1 MPKVSISQE
10 KKTKTNISEEKDT
23 RKSVSKTKIE
33 SPYSKLVENA
43 IKVAGKTENNG
54 RRSISKAEEGEK
66 QNKRS
71 KSKKV
76 EVKHLKKN
84 EESNMSPKKEK
95 SPSKLNKNK
104 KTLIIMQK

>member
-43 IKVAGKTENNG
+43 IKVAGKTENNEEEVYQ
-54 RRSISKAEEGEK
+54 RR
-66 QNKRS
+66 
-71 KSKKV
+71 KKV
-76 EVKHLKKN
+76 KNRIKDLNQKKLK
-84 EESNMSPKKEK
+84 
-95 SPSKLNKNK
+95 
-104 KTLIIMQK
+104 